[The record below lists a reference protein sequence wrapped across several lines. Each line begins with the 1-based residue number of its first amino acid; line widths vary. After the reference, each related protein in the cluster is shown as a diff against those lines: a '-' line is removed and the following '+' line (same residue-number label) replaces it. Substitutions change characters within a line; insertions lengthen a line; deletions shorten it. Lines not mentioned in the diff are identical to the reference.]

1 MNYETWRKERA
12 IEFKKEIP
20 QQTTINQEM
29 SCLRRVFSEVAVTH
43 GFISKDTVPDIP
55 SIRLPKDQKHRRDD
69 LTAKEWEELERV
81 ARLYWIKGTTRILDE
96 NYTITKDK
104 NGKYQTR
111 SNQAFGGKRGKKQ
124 LVHRELAYLAM
135 RVAMDTGMR
144 PGSLRKLK
152 WRDIGENTA
161 IPKEER
167 KIWVNINVPAEK
179 TKTGRS
185 YRVAAPIAKFL
196 ERIRVITKYKKM
208 DDYIF
213 TNQDSGKQLSER
225 IWQDSIADLLVE
237 ARLADWREDA
247 NSQVKKVVIHSGK
260 NITWYSFRH
269 TYITMRLSA
278 GVPLPTVAANTD
290 TSMKYIQ
297 EHYFHY
303 RADESTEI
311 LGKGRKIKPAEES
324 LRWIGSSEIKSH

>member
-1 MNYETWRKERA
+1 MDILWVL
-12 IEFKKEIP
+12 
-20 QQTTINQEM
+20 
-29 SCLRRVFSEVAVTH
+29 S
-43 GFISKDTVPDIP
+43 FISPYYQLTLQSWWSQSSLNDDQDHPYWY
-55 SIRLPKDQKHRRDD
+55 LPNSYKWKRRNNN
-69 LTAKEWEELERV
+69 LLPLR
-81 ARLYWIKGTTRILDE
+81 
-96 NYTITKDK
+96 
-104 NGKYQTR
+104 
-111 SNQAFGGKRGKKQ
+111 NQ
-124 LVHRELAYLAM
+124 V
-135 RVAMDTGMR
+135 T
-144 PGSLRKLK
+144 
-152 WRDIGENTA
+152 
-161 IPKEER
+161 
-167 KIWVNINVPAEK
+167 
-179 TKTGRS
+179 
-185 YRVAAPIAKFL
+185 
-196 ERIRVITKYKKM
+196 
-208 DDYIF
+208 
-213 TNQDSGKQLSER
+213 GKQISER

-324 LRWIGSSEIKSH
+324 LRWICIT

>member
-1 MNYETWRKERA
+1 MPA
-12 IEFKKEIP
+12 
-20 QQTTINQEM
+20 
-29 SCLRRVFSEVAVTH
+29 
-43 GFISKDTVPDIP
+43 
-55 SIRLPKDQKHRRDD
+55 
-69 LTAKEWEELERV
+69 
-81 ARLYWIKGTTRILDE
+81 
-96 NYTITKDK
+96 DK
-104 NGKYQTR
+104 N
-111 SNQAFGGKRGKKQ
+111 
-124 LVHRELAYLAM
+124 
-135 RVAMDTGMR
+135 
-144 PGSLRKLK
+144 
-152 WRDIGENTA
+152 
-161 IPKEER
+161 
-167 KIWVNINVPAEK
+167 
-179 TKTGRS
+179 KTGRS

-213 TNQDSGKQLSER
+213 TNQDSGKQISER

-324 LRWIGSSEIKSH
+324 LRWIGSS

>member
-1 MNYETWRKERA
+1 M
-12 IEFKKEIP
+12 
-20 QQTTINQEM
+20 
-29 SCLRRVFSEVAVTH
+29 
-43 GFISKDTVPDIP
+43 
-55 SIRLPKDQKHRRDD
+55 
-69 LTAKEWEELERV
+69 
-81 ARLYWIKGTTRILDE
+81 
-96 NYTITKDK
+96 
-104 NGKYQTR
+104 
-111 SNQAFGGKRGKKQ
+111 
-124 LVHRELAYLAM
+124 
-135 RVAMDTGMR
+135 
-144 PGSLRKLK
+144 
-152 WRDIGENTA
+152 
-161 IPKEER
+161 
-167 KIWVNINVPAEK
+167 PAEK

-196 ERIRVITKYKKM
+196 ERIREITKYKKM

-213 TNQDSGKQLSER
+213 TNQDSGKPISER

-303 RADESTEI
+303 KADESTEI
-311 LGKGRKIKPAEES
+311 LGIGRKIKPAEES
-324 LRWIGSSEIKSH
+324 LRCIGSS

>member
-1 MNYETWRKERA
+1 M
-12 IEFKKEIP
+12 
-20 QQTTINQEM
+20 
-29 SCLRRVFSEVAVTH
+29 AVP
-43 GFISKDTVPDIP
+43 IS
-55 SIRLPKDQKHRRDD
+55 
-69 LTAKEWEELERV
+69 
-81 ARLYWIKGTTRILDE
+81 
-96 NYTITKDK
+96 
-104 NGKYQTR
+104 
-111 SNQAFGGKRGKKQ
+111 
-124 LVHRELAYLAM
+124 
-135 RVAMDTGMR
+135 
-144 PGSLRKLK
+144 
-152 WRDIGENTA
+152 
-161 IPKEER
+161 
-167 KIWVNINVPAEK
+167 
-179 TKTGRS
+179 
-185 YRVAAPIAKFL
+185 KFL
-196 ERIRVITKYKKM
+196 EHIQVITKYKKM

-213 TNQDSGKQLSER
+213 SNQYTGKQISER

-324 LRWIGSSEIKSH
+324 LRWIGSS

>member
-1 MNYETWRKERA
+1 
-12 IEFKKEIP
+12 
-20 QQTTINQEM
+20 
-29 SCLRRVFSEVAVTH
+29 
-43 GFISKDTVPDIP
+43 
-55 SIRLPKDQKHRRDD
+55 
-69 LTAKEWEELERV
+69 
-81 ARLYWIKGTTRILDE
+81 
-96 NYTITKDK
+96 
-104 NGKYQTR
+104 
-111 SNQAFGGKRGKKQ
+111 
-124 LVHRELAYLAM
+124 
-135 RVAMDTGMR
+135 
-144 PGSLRKLK
+144 
-152 WRDIGENTA
+152 
-161 IPKEER
+161 
-167 KIWVNINVPAEK
+167 
-179 TKTGRS
+179 
-185 YRVAAPIAKFL
+185 
-196 ERIRVITKYKKM
+196 M

-213 TNQDSGKQLSER
+213 TNQDSGKQISER

-324 LRWIGSSEIKSH
+324 SDLIRIEKVHACKFNYLGFKTNNYMSFQVELNI

>member
-1 MNYETWRKERA
+1 M
-12 IEFKKEIP
+12 
-20 QQTTINQEM
+20 
-29 SCLRRVFSEVAVTH
+29 
-43 GFISKDTVPDIP
+43 
-55 SIRLPKDQKHRRDD
+55 
-69 LTAKEWEELERV
+69 
-81 ARLYWIKGTTRILDE
+81 
-96 NYTITKDK
+96 
-104 NGKYQTR
+104 
-111 SNQAFGGKRGKKQ
+111 
-124 LVHRELAYLAM
+124 
-135 RVAMDTGMR
+135 
-144 PGSLRKLK
+144 
-152 WRDIGENTA
+152 
-161 IPKEER
+161 
-167 KIWVNINVPAEK
+167 PAEK

-213 TNQDSGKQLSER
+213 TNQDTGKQISER

-324 LRWIGSSEIKSH
+324 LRWIGSS

>member
-1 MNYETWRKERA
+1 
-12 IEFKKEIP
+12 
-20 QQTTINQEM
+20 
-29 SCLRRVFSEVAVTH
+29 
-43 GFISKDTVPDIP
+43 
-55 SIRLPKDQKHRRDD
+55 
-69 LTAKEWEELERV
+69 
-81 ARLYWIKGTTRILDE
+81 
-96 NYTITKDK
+96 
-104 NGKYQTR
+104 
-111 SNQAFGGKRGKKQ
+111 
-124 LVHRELAYLAM
+124 
-135 RVAMDTGMR
+135 
-144 PGSLRKLK
+144 
-152 WRDIGENTA
+152 
-161 IPKEER
+161 
-167 KIWVNINVPAEK
+167 
-179 TKTGRS
+179 
-185 YRVAAPIAKFL
+185 
-196 ERIRVITKYKKM
+196 M

-213 TNQDSGKQLSER
+213 TTQDTGKQISER

-324 LRWIGSSEIKSH
+324 SRWIWIWLASQSSTI

>member
-1 MNYETWRKERA
+1 M
-12 IEFKKEIP
+12 
-20 QQTTINQEM
+20 
-29 SCLRRVFSEVAVTH
+29 V
-43 GFISKDTVPDIP
+43 
-55 SIRLPKDQKHRRDD
+55 
-69 LTAKEWEELERV
+69 
-81 ARLYWIKGTTRILDE
+81 
-96 NYTITKDK
+96 
-104 NGKYQTR
+104 
-111 SNQAFGGKRGKKQ
+111 
-124 LVHRELAYLAM
+124 
-135 RVAMDTGMR
+135 
-144 PGSLRKLK
+144 
-152 WRDIGENTA
+152 
-161 IPKEER
+161 
-167 KIWVNINVPAEK
+167 
-179 TKTGRS
+179 
-185 YRVAAPIAKFL
+185 APIAKFL

-213 TNQDSGKQLSER
+213 TNQDTGKQISER

-324 LRWIGSSEIKSH
+324 LRWIGSS

>member
-1 MNYETWRKERA
+1 
-12 IEFKKEIP
+12 
-20 QQTTINQEM
+20 
-29 SCLRRVFSEVAVTH
+29 
-43 GFISKDTVPDIP
+43 
-55 SIRLPKDQKHRRDD
+55 
-69 LTAKEWEELERV
+69 
-81 ARLYWIKGTTRILDE
+81 
-96 NYTITKDK
+96 
-104 NGKYQTR
+104 
-111 SNQAFGGKRGKKQ
+111 
-124 LVHRELAYLAM
+124 
-135 RVAMDTGMR
+135 
-144 PGSLRKLK
+144 
-152 WRDIGENTA
+152 
-161 IPKEER
+161 
-167 KIWVNINVPAEK
+167 
-179 TKTGRS
+179 
-185 YRVAAPIAKFL
+185 
-196 ERIRVITKYKKM
+196 M

-213 TNQDSGKQLSER
+213 TYQDSGKQICER

-311 LGKGRKIKPAEES
+311 LGKGRKIKPEEEI
-324 LRWIGSSEIKSH
+324 LRKLNT

>member
-1 MNYETWRKERA
+1 
-12 IEFKKEIP
+12 
-20 QQTTINQEM
+20 M
-29 SCLRRVFSEVAVTH
+29 SSN
-43 GFISKDTVPDIP
+43 P
-55 SIRLPKDQKHRRDD
+55 SIFGSGSGIQ
-69 LTAKEWEELERV
+69 T
-81 ARLYWIKGTTRILDE
+81 
-96 NYTITKDK
+96 
-104 NGKYQTR
+104 NGFR
-111 SNQAFGGKRGKKQ
+111 
-124 LVHRELAYLAM
+124 
-135 RVAMDTGMR
+135 
-144 PGSLRKLK
+144 
-152 WRDIGENTA
+152 
-161 IPKEER
+161 
-167 KIWVNINVPAEK
+167 
-179 TKTGRS
+179 
-185 YRVAAPIAKFL
+185 FL
-196 ERIRVITKYKKM
+196 LSM

-213 TNQDSGKQLSER
+213 TNQDSGKQISER

-324 LRWIGSSEIKSH
+324 LRWIGST

>member
-1 MNYETWRKERA
+1 M
-12 IEFKKEIP
+12 P
-20 QQTTINQEM
+20 
-29 SCLRRVFSEVAVTH
+29 
-43 GFISKDTVPDIP
+43 
-55 SIRLPKDQKHRRDD
+55 
-69 LTAKEWEELERV
+69 AK
-81 ARLYWIKGTTRILDE
+81 
-96 NYTITKDK
+96 
-104 NGKYQTR
+104 
-111 SNQAFGGKRGKKQ
+111 
-124 LVHRELAYLAM
+124 
-135 RVAMDTGMR
+135 
-144 PGSLRKLK
+144 
-152 WRDIGENTA
+152 
-161 IPKEER
+161 
-167 KIWVNINVPAEK
+167 K

-196 ERIRVITKYKKM
+196 ERIRLITKYKKM

-213 TNQDSGKQLSER
+213 ANQDTGKQISER

-324 LRWIGSSEIKSH
+324 LRWIRSS

>member
-1 MNYETWRKERA
+1 M
-12 IEFKKEIP
+12 
-20 QQTTINQEM
+20 
-29 SCLRRVFSEVAVTH
+29 
-43 GFISKDTVPDIP
+43 
-55 SIRLPKDQKHRRDD
+55 
-69 LTAKEWEELERV
+69 
-81 ARLYWIKGTTRILDE
+81 
-96 NYTITKDK
+96 
-104 NGKYQTR
+104 
-111 SNQAFGGKRGKKQ
+111 
-124 LVHRELAYLAM
+124 
-135 RVAMDTGMR
+135 
-144 PGSLRKLK
+144 
-152 WRDIGENTA
+152 
-161 IPKEER
+161 
-167 KIWVNINVPAEK
+167 PAEK

-196 ERIRVITKYKKM
+196 ERIRVITKYKKI

-213 TNQDSGKQLSER
+213 TNQDSGKQISER

-324 LRWIGSSEIKSH
+324 LRWIGAG